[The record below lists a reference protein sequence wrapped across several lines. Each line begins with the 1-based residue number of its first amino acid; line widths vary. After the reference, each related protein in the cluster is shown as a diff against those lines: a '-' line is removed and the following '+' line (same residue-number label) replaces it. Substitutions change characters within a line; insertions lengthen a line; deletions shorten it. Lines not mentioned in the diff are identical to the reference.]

1 METKWYERSTPQTV
15 AAMIQIFS
23 CFFLFHSNDIENYLR
38 LNPLIPFFGLIQ
50 VSNSP

>member
-1 METKWYERSTPQTV
+1 MVWAQYTTNSGSNDSNLQLF
-15 AAMIQIFS
+15 FS
-23 CFFLFHSNDIENYLR
+23 FHSNDIENYLR